1 MSMTDPVGDML
12 TRLRNAVSAR
22 KTEVLIPKSILK
34 ERIAVILKQEGFID
48 SVSFLEEFPARIVV
62 KLRYGR
68 DGRKSAIQKVNRVS
82 KPGQRKYAGA
92 SEIPKVCSGLGISI
106 LSTSQGVMT
115 DRQARKLG
123 IGGEI
128 LCEVW

>member
-12 TRLRNAVSAR
+12 TRLRNAILAR
-22 KTEVLIPKSILK
+22 KAEVSVPSSRLK
-34 ERIAVILKQEGFID
+34 ERIAEILHEEGYLD
-48 SVSFLEEFPARIVV
+48 GVSKEESPARNLIM
-62 KLRYGR
+62 KLRYGQS
-68 DGRKSAIQKVNRVS
+68 GRQNAIQELHRIS
-82 KPGQRKYAGA
+82 KPGQRKYVGTQNV
-92 SEIPKVCSGLGISI
+92 PRVRFGLGIAI
-106 LSTSQGVMT
+106 VSTSQGLMT